1 MIDSID
7 LFESGTQGYH
17 TFRIPSLIPTP
28 TGTVL
33 AFCEGRK
40 NARGDT
46 GDIDMLLRRS
56 DDGGQTFAPFELV
69 WDDGPNTCGNPCPV
83 IDARTGAI
91 SLLMTHNLGH
101 DHEPEIIDQ
110 TSEGTRTVWLT
121 RSEDD
126 GRTWSPP
133 VEITSAAK
141 QPNWTWYATGPG
153 AGIQLATGRLVI
165 PCDHIEAGTKK
176 YYSHVSVSYT
186 HLTLPTKR
194 IV

>member
-17 TFRIPSLIPTP
+17 TFRIPSLITTP

-56 DDGGQTFAPFELV
+56 DDGGQTFAPFEIV

-83 IDARTGAI
+83 IDARAAC
-91 SLLMTHNLGH
+91 LY
-101 DHEPEIIDQ
+101 EC
-110 TSEGTRTVWLT
+110 GTEHPYER
-121 RSEDD
+121 
-126 GRTWSPP
+126 
-133 VEITSAAK
+133 
-141 QPNWTWYATGPG
+141 
-153 AGIQLATGRLVI
+153 
-165 PCDHIEAGTKK
+165 
-176 YYSHVSVSYT
+176 
-186 HLTLPTKR
+186 LTLARFSLDWVRDTP
-194 IV
+194 